1 MGTAVIQGFKKSKE
15 DPDVGKTQAV
25 EIFSDHRVAVGAYTN
40 NRVTWILYL
49 TGAKVGFNGLIKDAL
64 RL

>member
-49 TGAKVGFNGLIKDAL
+49 TWAKVGFNGLIKDAL